1 MSFAGRIL
9 KPAGGSTWNPEITF
23 TEAVPGVALL
33 VTTILATR
41 CVGPRTHTRRTEI
54 SLVPNPRV
62 TWPLMKLVL
71 VVVMSIWEAVPS
83 TLAPAARAAGV
94 TPVICGALAAG
105 EEYTT

>member
-1 MSFAGRIL
+1 MSLAGRIL

-71 VVVMSIWEAVPS
+71 VVVMSISEAVP
-83 TLAPAARAAGV
+83 TARAGGV
-94 TPVICGALAAG
+94 TPVICGSLAAG
-105 EEYTT
+105 EEETTGLR